1 VIAGRRYLRH
11 RCARVEGKREEGI
24 LKKLQLHSG
33 AVLIAILVEDAYL
46 AIMGSVYIRKVL

>member
-1 VIAGRRYLRH
+1 VTAGRRYLRH